1 MDNAKGYKAFKPGMI
16 CRDKQYAE
24 NTDYEEV
31 GGKICEKGM
40 MHYCV
45 NPFDVLNFYDL
56 VDESGKFSDFAEVKA
71 LDQPI
76 SGSDGKFATKK
87 LHIGAKLSFAGFI
100 KACID
105 YTKEQTIVNMP
116 KSDVATGDYAKIGSS
131 GDYAQIGSS
140 GDYAKIGSSG
150 DYAKIGS
157 SGDSAKIG
165 SSGDYAKIGSS
176 GDSAKIGS
184 SGDSAQIGSSGDYAK
199 IGSSGGYAK
208 IGSSGDS
215 AKIGS
220 SGYSAQIGSSG
231 DYAKIGS
238 SGDYAQIGSSG
249 GYAKIGSS
257 GDSAKIGSSGD
268 SAKIGSSGYSA
279 KIGSSGGSAKIGSSG
294 GSAQIDST
302 GVDSVICCAGHGC
315 TVKAKIG
322 SWITLAE
329 WEYSEEK
336 GRSVPRFVKTEYVD
350 GEKIKPDTW
359 YQLKN
364 GEFVEVNR

>member
-31 GGKICEKGM
+31 GGEICEKGM

-56 VDESGKFSDFAEVKA
+56 VDDSGKFSDFAEVKA

-76 SGSDGKFATKK
+76 SGADGKFATKK

-116 KSDVATGDYAKIGSS
+116 KSDVATGDSAKIGSS
-131 GDYAQIGSS
+131 GNSAQ
-140 GDYAKIGSSG
+140 
-150 DYAKIGS
+150 IGS
-157 SGDSAKIG
+157 SGDSAK
-165 SSGDYAKIGSS
+165 
-176 GDSAKIGS
+176 
-184 SGDSAQIGSSGDYAK
+184 
-199 IGSSGGYAK
+199 
-208 IGSSGDS
+208 
-215 AKIGS
+215 
-220 SGYSAQIGSSG
+220 
-231 DYAKIGS
+231 
-238 SGDYAQIGSSG
+238 
-249 GYAKIGSS
+249 
-257 GDSAKIGSSGD
+257 
-268 SAKIGSSGYSA
+268 
-279 KIGSSGGSAKIGSSG
+279 
-294 GSAQIDST
+294 IDST

-336 GRSVPRFVKTEYVD
+336 GRYVPRCVKTEYVD
-350 GEKIKPDTW
+350 GEKIKADTW
-359 YQLKN
+359 YRLKN
-364 GEFVEVNR
+364 GEFVEVR

>member
-1 MDNAKGYKAFKPGMI
+1 MDNAKGYKAFNPGMI
-16 CRDKQYAE
+16 CNDKQYAE

-56 VDESGKFSDFAEVKA
+56 VDESGKFSDFAEVNA

-116 KSDVATGDYAKIGSS
+116 KSDVTTGDSAQIGSSGHYAKIGSS
-131 GDYAQIGSS
+131 GDC
-140 GDYAKIGSSG
+140 
-150 DYAKIGS
+150 
-157 SGDSAKIG
+157 
-165 SSGDYAKIGSS
+165 
-176 GDSAKIGS
+176 AKIGS
-184 SGDSAQIGSSGDYAK
+184 SGDSAQIGSSGDCAK
-199 IGSSGGYAK
+199 
-208 IGSSGDS
+208 
-215 AKIGS
+215 
-220 SGYSAQIGSSG
+220 
-231 DYAKIGS
+231 
-238 SGDYAQIGSSG
+238 
-249 GYAKIGSS
+249 
-257 GDSAKIGSSGD
+257 
-268 SAKIGSSGYSA
+268 
-279 KIGSSGGSAKIGSSG
+279 
-294 GSAQIDST
+294 IDST

-336 GRSVPRFVKTEYVD
+336 GRSVPRCVKTEYVD
-350 GEKIKPDTW
+350 GEKIKADTW
-359 YQLKN
+359 YRLKN

>member
-1 MDNAKGYKAFKPGMI
+1 MI

-31 GGKICEKGM
+31 GGTICEKGM

-116 KSDVATGDYAKIGSS
+116 KSDVTTGNSAKIGSSGNYAKIGSSGNYAKIGSSGNYAQIGSS

-150 DYAKIGS
+150 
-157 SGDSAKIG
+157 
-165 SSGDYAKIGSS
+165 
-176 GDSAKIGS
+176 
-184 SGDSAQIGSSGDYAK
+184 
-199 IGSSGGYAK
+199 
-208 IGSSGDS
+208 
-215 AKIGS
+215 
-220 SGYSAQIGSSG
+220 
-231 DYAKIGS
+231 
-238 SGDYAQIGSSG
+238 
-249 GYAKIGSS
+249 
-257 GDSAKIGSSGD
+257 
-268 SAKIGSSGYSA
+268 
-279 KIGSSGGSAKIGSSG
+279 GSAK
-294 GSAQIDST
+294 IDST

-336 GRSVPRFVKTEYVD
+336 GRFVPRCVKTEYVD
-350 GEKIKPDTW
+350 GEKIKADTW
-359 YQLKN
+359 YRLKN
-364 GEFVEVNR
+364 GEFVEVR

>member
-1 MDNAKGYKAFKPGMI
+1 MDNAKGYKAFNPGMI
-16 CRDKQYAE
+16 CNDKQYAE

-56 VDESGKFSDFAEVKA
+56 VDESGKFSDFAEVNA

-116 KSDVATGDYAKIGSS
+116 KSDVTT
-131 GDYAQIGSS
+131 GDYAQICSS
-140 GDYAKIGSSG
+140 GN
-150 DYAKIGS
+150 
-157 SGDSAKIG
+157 
-165 SSGDYAKIGSS
+165 
-176 GDSAKIGS
+176 
-184 SGDSAQIGSSGDYAK
+184 SAQIGSSGDCAK
-199 IGSSGGYAK
+199 
-208 IGSSGDS
+208 
-215 AKIGS
+215 
-220 SGYSAQIGSSG
+220 
-231 DYAKIGS
+231 
-238 SGDYAQIGSSG
+238 
-249 GYAKIGSS
+249 
-257 GDSAKIGSSGD
+257 
-268 SAKIGSSGYSA
+268 
-279 KIGSSGGSAKIGSSG
+279 
-294 GSAQIDST
+294 IDST

-336 GRSVPRFVKTEYVD
+336 GRSVPRCVKTEYVD
-350 GEKIKPDTW
+350 GEKIKADTW
-359 YQLKN
+359 YRLKN

>member
-1 MDNAKGYKAFKPGMI
+1 MDNAKGYKAFNPGMI

-31 GGKICEKGM
+31 GGTICEKGM

-116 KSDVATGDYAKIGSS
+116 KSDVTTGNSAKIGSSGNYAKIGSS
-131 GDYAQIGSS
+131 GN
-140 GDYAKIGSSG
+140 YAKIGSSG
-150 DYAKIGS
+150 NSAQIGS
-157 SGDSAKIG
+157 SGN
-165 SSGDYAKIGSS
+165 YV
-176 GDSAKIGS
+176 
-184 SGDSAQIGSSGDYAK
+184 QIGSSGDYAK
-199 IGSSGGYAK
+199 IGSSGG
-208 IGSSGDS
+208 S
-215 AKIGS
+215 AK
-220 SGYSAQIGSSG
+220 
-231 DYAKIGS
+231 
-238 SGDYAQIGSSG
+238 
-249 GYAKIGSS
+249 
-257 GDSAKIGSSGD
+257 
-268 SAKIGSSGYSA
+268 
-279 KIGSSGGSAKIGSSG
+279 
-294 GSAQIDST
+294 IDST

-336 GRSVPRFVKTEYVD
+336 GRFVPRCVKTEYVD
-350 GEKIKPDTW
+350 GEKIKADTW
-359 YQLKN
+359 YRLKN
-364 GEFVEVNR
+364 GEFVEVR

>member
-1 MDNAKGYKAFKPGMI
+1 MDNAKGYKAFNPGMI
-16 CRDKQYAE
+16 CKDKQYAE

-56 VDESGKFSDFAEVKA
+56 VDESGKFSDFAEVNA

-76 SGSDGKFATKK
+76 SGSDGKFSTKK

-116 KSDVATGDYAKIGSS
+116 KSDVTTGY
-131 GDYAQIGSS
+131 
-140 GDYAKIGSSG
+140 
-150 DYAKIGS
+150 
-157 SGDSAKIG
+157 
-165 SSGDYAKIGSS
+165 
-176 GDSAKIGS
+176 
-184 SGDSAQIGSSGDYAK
+184 SAQ
-199 IGSSGGYAK
+199 
-208 IGSSGDS
+208 
-215 AKIGS
+215 IGS

-231 DYAKIGS
+231 DCAK
-238 SGDYAQIGSSG
+238 
-249 GYAKIGSS
+249 
-257 GDSAKIGSSGD
+257 
-268 SAKIGSSGYSA
+268 
-279 KIGSSGGSAKIGSSG
+279 
-294 GSAQIDST
+294 IDST

-336 GRSVPRFVKTEYVD
+336 GRSVPRCVKTEYVD
-350 GEKIKPDTW
+350 GEKIKADTW
-359 YQLKN
+359 YRLKN

>member
-1 MDNAKGYKAFKPGMI
+1 MDNAKGYKAFNPGMI
-16 CRDKQYAE
+16 CNDKQYAE

-56 VDESGKFSDFAEVKA
+56 VDESGKFSDFAEVNA

-116 KSDVATGDYAKIGSS
+116 KSDVTTGDSAQIGSSGHYAKIGSS
-131 GDYAQIGSS
+131 G
-140 GDYAKIGSSG
+140 K
-150 DYAKIGS
+150 YAKIGS
-157 SGDSAKIG
+157 SGDSAK
-165 SSGDYAKIGSS
+165 
-176 GDSAKIGS
+176 
-184 SGDSAQIGSSGDYAK
+184 
-199 IGSSGGYAK
+199 
-208 IGSSGDS
+208 
-215 AKIGS
+215 
-220 SGYSAQIGSSG
+220 
-231 DYAKIGS
+231 
-238 SGDYAQIGSSG
+238 
-249 GYAKIGSS
+249 
-257 GDSAKIGSSGD
+257 
-268 SAKIGSSGYSA
+268 
-279 KIGSSGGSAKIGSSG
+279 
-294 GSAQIDST
+294 IDST

-336 GRSVPRFVKTEYVD
+336 GRSVPRCVKTEYVD
-350 GEKIKPDTW
+350 GEKIKADTW
-359 YQLKN
+359 YRLKN